1 MGGMS
6 FALGEVV
13 QSKASMHAITDAPAD
28 AALAPL
34 RDERRA
40 IADLCAVIRASA
52 HASPDGAALL
62 GQLGAR
68 LATRARLSL
77 EVLYPL
83 LRGDG
88 HGGSAALTIAR
99 AQHEDLAL
107 RGQRLRDGTDG
118 IGQVEAL
125 ARDAE
130 LLDQFEAQ
138 HVLPLVAALDRH
150 QLEELET
157 RLGDGRRE
165 SPAGPYSMPAS
176 P

>member
-1 MGGMS
+1 
-6 FALGEVV
+6 
-13 QSKASMHAITDAPAD
+13 MHAITDAPAD

-34 RDERRA
+34 RDERQA
-40 IADLCAVIRASA
+40 IADLCAALRASA
-52 HASPDGAALL
+52 GAAPECAALL
-62 GQLGAR
+62 SQLGAR
-68 LATRARLSL
+68 LAIRARLAL

-138 HVLPLVAALDRH
+138 HVLPLVSALDRR
-150 QLEELET
+150 QLEELAASLDD
-157 RLGDGRRE
+157 RRRE
-165 SPAGPYSMPAS
+165 SAADRCGMPAVL
-176 P
+176 

>member
-1 MGGMS
+1 
-6 FALGEVV
+6 
-13 QSKASMHAITDAPAD
+13 MHAITDAPAD

-34 RDERRA
+34 RRERQA
-40 IADLCAVIRASA
+40 IADLCANIRASVG
-52 HASPDGAALL
+52 ASVGAAPDCAALL

-68 LATRARLSL
+68 LAAKARLSI

-107 RGQRLRDGTDG
+107 RGQRLRDGIDG

-125 ARDAE
+125 ERDVA

-150 QLEELET
+150 ELE
-157 RLGDGRRE
+157 RLEARLDL
-165 SPAGPYSMPAS
+165 GP
-176 P
+176 